1 MKETLL
7 KLWVDNHPNEF
18 QEIQRLLESYIHY
31 NPQNNL
37 TSLEIENNAELLEKC
52 CKIFFGTSTW
62 DLLEFY
68 TGSGDL
74 VDYVEEILLD
84 LRDTINSK

>member
-1 MKETLL
+1 MKEKLL
-7 KLWVDNHPNEF
+7 KLWVDNHLNEF
-18 QEIQRLLESYIHY
+18 QEIRRLLESYTPY
-31 NPQNNL
+31 DSQDNL
-37 TSLEIENNAELLEKC
+37 TSLEIENKAELLEKC

-84 LRDTINSK
+84 LRDTINYK